1 MSSATGIRLSTARW
15 KDLGTYHLI
24 LPPEQHYVKYR
35 HNGKHSGSD
44 VAQLKK
50 VRNQG
55 KKPGQSL
62 KIGYWTN
69 QDEENNNIVTR
80 SH

>member
-50 VRNQG
+50 VHVHCQETSAESKNR
-55 KKPGQSL
+55 L
-62 KIGYWTN
+62 L
-69 QDEENNNIVTR
+69 D
-80 SH
+80 